1 MASTLQSLQPPQPSK
16 TQSARSPKKTAKENC
31 QQGYL
36 LKPVSV
42 SKPLP
47 FQSYVVFL
55 AFSSIS
61 MQTQALQNYSHIW
74 LQFLRLASR
83 IIDVRSM
90 CNLAICT
97 KMSGKPVRR
106 GLNKRNCNRYL
117 DCFSEEIAKTF
128 LGRKCP
134 LFGLHFCNSFSWRTG
149 MKQFQGSLQKFL
161 SLEGILQKRPP
172 FPKYDFQEP
181 YFFNFPF

>member
-1 MASTLQSLQPPQPSK
+1 MQ
-16 TQSARSPKKTAKENC
+16 
-31 QQGYL
+31 
-36 LKPVSV
+36 
-42 SKPLP
+42 
-47 FQSYVVFL
+47 FFL

-61 MQTQALQNYSHIW
+61 MQTQALQNYSHIAIQ

-83 IIDVRSM
+83 IIDVRPM

-134 LFGLHFCNSFSWRTG
+134 LFGLHFCNSFSWRTS

-172 FPKYDFQEP
+172 SLKY
-181 YFFNFPF
+181 NFLGALFLQFSVLK